1 MVRTA
6 VACTYQTMPAQHVL
20 AHVVAEVI
28 NYFKRRQGEYMDVI
42 SFLWFLGQTL
52 SLIGIAAGAVLT
64 LWATEPLNGGQ
75 KVQPNAR
82 LPHPEVH
89 EPLNHRLLLE
99 AEW

>member
-1 MVRTA
+1 M
-6 VACTYQTMPAQHVL
+6 QPQAQSVNWH
-20 AHVVAEVI
+20 I
-28 NYFKRRQGEYMDVI
+28 SQGEHMDII

-64 LWATEPLNGGQ
+64 LFATEPLNGGQ

-82 LPHPEVH
+82 VPRPEVH

>member
-1 MVRTA
+1 MQPQA
-6 VACTYQTMPAQHVL
+6 L
-20 AHVVAEVI
+20 
-28 NYFKRRQGEYMDVI
+28 NQGEHMDVI

-64 LWATEPLNGGQ
+64 LLATEPLNGGQ

-82 LPHPEVH
+82 VPRPEAH

>member
-1 MVRTA
+1 
-6 VACTYQTMPAQHVL
+6 
-20 AHVVAEVI
+20 
-28 NYFKRRQGEYMDVI
+28 MDVI

-64 LWATEPLNGGQ
+64 LFATEPLNDGQ

-82 LPHPEVH
+82 APRPEVH